1 LAGYLKALFMSQKR
15 KILVVLS
22 CLSFICSFCYSFDA
36 AEIMTYM
43 DEKLLSMQD
52 AKVKWLEKNMPEL
65 FQYEQKILE
74 IRKEVRKILNDFQ
87 QKKANREDTTAL
99 LEPLLKQER
108 GVLDNPDYKT
118 KRLILDLLTASSF
131 QKKTNVPVS
140 Q

>member
-1 LAGYLKALFMSQKR
+1 
-15 KILVVLS
+15 
-22 CLSFICSFCYSFDA
+22 
-36 AEIMTYM
+36 M